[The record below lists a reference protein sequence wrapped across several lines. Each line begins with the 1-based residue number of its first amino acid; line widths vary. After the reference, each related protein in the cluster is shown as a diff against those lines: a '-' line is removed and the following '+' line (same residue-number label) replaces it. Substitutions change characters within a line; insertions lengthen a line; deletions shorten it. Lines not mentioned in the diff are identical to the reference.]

1 MHSLGECTQR
11 LLFCTIKL
19 LQALCQAESKVRL
32 LLSAA
37 SAAAQGHQLGGEEV
51 VLLSRQ
57 GARLAGGC
65 ASMCSRLRALQD
77 QLACLK

>member
-1 MHSLGECTQR
+1 MYQLILPCSACADNN
-11 LLFCTIKL
+11 
-19 LQALCQAESKVRL
+19 LQALCKAEGEVRL

-37 SAAAQGHQLGGEEV
+37 SAAAQGHQLGGVEV

-65 ASMCSRLRALQD
+65 ASLCSRLRALQD